1 MERAE
6 AHRGRMTEPCAGPL
20 APLLDLP
27 GVTDVLVNAPDQVWL
42 DRGRGLERADVAL
55 ADADAVR
62 DLAVRLAAAGGRR
75 LDDAQPTVD
84 ARLPDGTRL
93 HAVLP
98 PVADGC
104 AAISLRRVRAGAF
117 AMADLVAGGMVVPEV
132 AELLGSLVRARVPLL
147 VSGATGAGKTTL
159 LSSLLA
165 EVPDQER
172 ILLIEEAGEI
182 APAHPH
188 VVRLVE
194 RRANVEGAGAIGLD
208 RLVREA
214 LRMRPDRLVL
224 GECRGAELREVLA
237 AANTGHRGTLTTVHA
252 NSAAAVPA
260 RLEALAVLAGLSAAQ
275 LASQASAAFEAVVH
289 LVRDR
294 AGRRVAEV
302 GVLRQREQA
311 LEVVPAVEVGAAGEV
326 VRGTGWPALVRA
338 AA

>member
-1 MERAE
+1 MS
-6 AHRGRMTEPCAGPL
+6 EPVAGPL

-27 GVTDVLVNAPDQVWL
+27 GVTDVLVNAPDQVWI
-42 DRGRGLERADVAL
+42 DRGGGLERTDVAL
-55 ADADAVR
+55 QDAGAVR

-104 AAISLRRVRAGAF
+104 AAICLRRVRAGALT
-117 AMADLVAGGMVVPEV
+117 MADLVAGGTVMPEV
-132 AELLGSLVRARVPLL
+132 AELLGALVRGRVPLL
-147 VSGATGAGKTTL
+147 VTGATGAGKTTL

-165 EVPDQER
+165 HVPEDER
-172 ILLIEEAGEI
+172 IVLIEEAGEI
-182 APAHPH
+182 LPAHPH

-260 RLEALAVLAGLSAAQ
+260 RLEALACLAGLSSAQ
-275 LASQASAAFEAVVH
+275 LVSQAEAAFEAVVH
-289 LVRDR
+289 VVRDR
-294 AGRRVAEV
+294 AGRRVAEI
-302 GVLRQREQA
+302 GMLRARPQG
-311 LEVVPAVEVGAAGEV
+311 LEVTPAVEVSDAGEV
-326 VRGTGWPALVRA
+326 VHGTAWPALVKA